1 MSAAGPGTYEL
12 HVEGHLDDHWSSVLG
27 GLAITRHGDG
37 TSTLAGPIADQTQLH
52 AVPATLRDIG
62 ATILSLGLT
71 ESRPENSR

>member
-1 MSAAGPGTYEL
+1 MSAAGPSTYEL
-12 HVEGHLDDHWSSVLG
+12 HVEGHLDDHWSNVLG

-52 AVPATLRDIG
+52 AVLATLRDIG

-71 ESRPENSR
+71 EARPENSR